1 MLLAT
6 LTAMPP
12 AAVIFA
18 MLLLAF
24 MLDAAYGDPPWLY
37 RRLPHPVALLGR
49 VLEAAEVRWNR
60 PGLGARA
67 RFLRGLGFVLAAV
80 ALTGG
85 LGWAVERLCNSFP
98 GGWVLEAV
106 LASTLIA
113 FRGLHDHVRA
123 VAGALD
129 LGPDRVRIDRTRDP
143 GSINPVNPVDI
154 DSVEQIHAV
163 DRIAVGDP
171 NQPRSALAE
180 ARAAVAHI
188 VGRDPAR
195 LDAPGVARAAAESL
209 AENFS
214 DGVVAPLFWFALL
227 GLPGLAA
234 YKAVNTLDSMIGHRN
249 ARFEAF
255 GKAAARLD
263 DALNWVP
270 ARLAGLLLVLAAAVL
285 PQASAARAFRTMRR
299 DAPQHRSPN
308 AGWQEAAL
316 AGALGF
322 ALAGPRD
329 YPDGPVA
336 DAWMGDGR
344 AELGPADLR
353 AALRLYLVAG
363 ALIAGFLAVAWLA
376 L

>member
-1 MLLAT
+1 MLIAT
-6 LTAMPP
+6 LP
-12 AAVIFA
+12 AAIIFA
-18 MLLLAF
+18 ILLLAF

-37 RRLPHPVALLGR
+37 RRVPHPVALLGR

-67 RFLRGLGFVLAAV
+67 RFLRGLLFVLAVV
-80 ALTGG
+80 ALAGG
-85 LGWAVERLCNSFP
+85 LGWAVERLCNGFL

-123 VAGALD
+123 VAEALD
-129 LGPDRVRIDRTRDP
+129 LGLED
-143 GSINPVNPVDI
+143 
-154 DSVEQIHAV
+154 
-163 DRIAVGDP
+163 
-171 NQPRSALAE
+171 
-180 ARAAVAHI
+180 ARAKVAHI

-195 LDAPGVARAAAESL
+195 LDQAGVARAATESL

-214 DGVVAPLFWFALL
+214 DGVVAPLFWFALFGL
-227 GLPGLAA
+227 GGLCA
-234 YKAVNTLDSMIGHRN
+234 YKAVNTLDSMIGYRN

-270 ARLAGLLLVLAAAVL
+270 ARLAGLLLVAAALIL
-285 PQASAARAFRTMRR
+285 PKASAGRAWRTMRR
-299 DAPQHRSPN
+299 DAPKHRSPN
-308 AGWQEAAL
+308 AGWQEAAM

-322 ALAGPRD
+322 ALAGPRV

-344 AELGPADLR
+344 AELGPEDLR
-353 AALRLYLVAG
+353 AALRLYRVASALVAG
-363 ALIAGFLAVAWLA
+363 LLAAAWVAG
-376 L
+376 

>member
-1 MLLAT
+1 MLIAT
-6 LTAMPP
+6 LPT
-12 AAVIFA
+12 AVIFA
-18 MLLLAF
+18 ILLLAF

-37 RRLPHPVALLGR
+37 RRVPHPVALLGR

-67 RFLRGLGFVLAAV
+67 RFLRGLLFVLAVV
-80 ALTGG
+80 ALAGG
-85 LGWAVERLCNSFP
+85 LGWAVERLCNGFL

-123 VAGALD
+123 VAEALD
-129 LGPDRVRIDRTRDP
+129 LGLED
-143 GSINPVNPVDI
+143 
-154 DSVEQIHAV
+154 
-163 DRIAVGDP
+163 
-171 NQPRSALAE
+171 
-180 ARAAVAHI
+180 ARAKVAHI

-195 LDAPGVARAAAESL
+195 LDRAGVARAATESL

-214 DGVVAPLFWFALL
+214 DGVVAPLFWFALFGL
-227 GLPGLAA
+227 GGLCA
-234 YKAVNTLDSMIGHRN
+234 YKAVNTLDSMIGYRN

-270 ARLAGLLLVLAAAVL
+270 ARLAGLLLVAAAL
-285 PQASAARAFRTMRR
+285 IRPKASAGRAWRTMRR
-299 DAPQHRSPN
+299 DAPKHRSPN
-308 AGWQEAAL
+308 AGWQEAAM

-322 ALAGPRD
+322 ALAGPRV

-344 AELGPADLR
+344 AELGPEDLR
-353 AALRLYLVAG
+353 AALRLYRVSSALVAG
-363 ALIAGFLAVAWLA
+363 LLAAAWVAG
-376 L
+376 

>member
-1 MLLAT
+1 MLIAT
-6 LTAMPP
+6 LPT
-12 AAVIFA
+12 AVIFA
-18 MLLLAF
+18 IPLLAF

-37 RRLPHPVALLGR
+37 RRVPHPVALLGR

-67 RFLRGLGFVLAAV
+67 RFLRGLLFVLAVV
-80 ALTGG
+80 ALAGG
-85 LGWAVERLCNSFP
+85 LGWAVERLCNGFL

-113 FRGLHDHVRA
+113 FRGLHDHVGA
-123 VAGALD
+123 VAEALD
-129 LGPDRVRIDRTRDP
+129 LGLED
-143 GSINPVNPVDI
+143 
-154 DSVEQIHAV
+154 
-163 DRIAVGDP
+163 
-171 NQPRSALAE
+171 
-180 ARAAVAHI
+180 ARAKVAHI

-195 LDAPGVARAAAESL
+195 LDRAGVARAATESL

-214 DGVVAPLFWFALL
+214 DGVVAPLFWFALFGL
-227 GLPGLAA
+227 GGLCA
-234 YKAVNTLDSMIGHRN
+234 YKAVNTLDSMIGYRN

-270 ARLAGLLLVLAAAVL
+270 ARLAGLLLVAAAL
-285 PQASAARAFRTMRR
+285 IRPKASAGRAWRTMRR
-299 DAPQHRSPN
+299 DAPKHRSPN
-308 AGWQEAAL
+308 AGWQEAAM

-322 ALAGPRD
+322 ALAGPRV

-344 AELGPADLR
+344 AELGPEDLR
-353 AALRLYLVAG
+353 AALRLYRVSSALVAG
-363 ALIAGFLAVAWLA
+363 LLAAAWVAG
-376 L
+376 